1 MATNRIING
10 VTITINDNVRNV
22 SDYTLSVLADLLR
35 SSNNT
40 RATIT
45 SGQRTPREQAV
56 AMYNNILS
64 QGEQSQRALY
74 AAPGDRVID
83 AWLRG
88 TLRGETREQIIQRM
102 VDQINIESPQRVSLH
117 CSDFTEWNVI
127 DVAPSSIENG
137 VAFTMVLN
145 IARGNEDVTLDYI
158 EPGNDPAHHIAI
170 YQPESS
176 REAVE
181 RLQNP
186 NLLPQNITPDSNTQ
200 NAVRKYT
207 YLGADLTLLS
217 SLILSPTFIGF
228 NINIDTLLNFTHLG
242 VSNRRRIWNALPI
255 NRKRDS
261 YGGVFDNNTEYT
273 LTNPT
278 TLYIPINEVNVGV
291 KVSDETSP
299 QSGDVTDIPTY
310 TSNVLIAQS
319 EADEL
324 FPSILKRVS
333 LEPSYT
339 LTDKKTNSV
348 TREQRPQH
356 SCKIWSRTL
365 DLMTGNGFIDVSAD
379 IISCRTNSRMEGSDF
394 TITLKPIT
402 TSLQGLDDE
411 TNQRIWEK
419 SYDGEVSL
427 GNTNRLREIGGTDG
441 EAFDH
446 RRNLMFYDMILQQN
460 DLVRIKFERLEF
472 EDEDIERGN
481 ISGVGEWWDLVG
493 LIDQV
498 TDARSGSSSGANITI
513 SGRDLT
519 KCLIDDNTYFNPYSV
534 GSSVNYF
541 GGDINNI
548 RLPNGQIQA
557 EVAVRAR
564 NIRESLEFIINYIVA
579 IGYVPDKVFDGIA
592 NPTNIVEEGRDTR
605 GVWKMIKL
613 FVDRGIE
620 DMILADDSISNPDG
634 SILDLFNKI
643 CQQPFVEF
651 FTETIGDKFYLQA
664 RKPPFEREAL
674 VRLVSE
680 LPRSEVASQ
689 TSNIEQN
696 KNIYTQA
703 EQDSENIDTSGF
715 IGLLPEVTVEDS
727 QFPLIVNIKEAD
739 VLEDSLTWSNESYC
753 WYQVENRI
761 DFQGDSVSN
770 QLVPAIY
777 FDDVAQVFGNKRL
790 SVQTNYSD
798 YKFIQKKGQ
807 EDDEL
812 SFAEQTLTLLTYLV
826 ETNIHLPFTRTGT
839 ITLNGGDRRIKK
851 GNYIYYRPT
860 REVFYVTGVT
870 HDISIKDRI
879 NRTTHLEVERGMI
892 LDYIEGETEEIMN
905 EDTGRIEQID
915 VSYFNIVDTD
925 NAREVIRQIRT
936 GENRNNTNNIRIEV
950 NKPVFDFFLQRRQ
963 FKQYD

>member
-10 VTITINDNVRNV
+10 VTITLNDNVRNV
-22 SDYTLSVLADLLR
+22 SEYTLSVLADLLR

-40 RATIT
+40 SATIT

-56 AMYNNILS
+56 AMYNNIIS
-64 QGEQSQRALY
+64 KGEASQRALY

-88 TLRGETREQIIQRM
+88 TTRGETREQIIQRM
-102 VDQINIESPQRVSLH
+102 VDRINIETPQRVSLH

-127 DVAPSSIENG
+127 DVAPSSVENG

-145 IARGNEDVTLDYI
+145 IARGNENLNYI

-170 YQPESS
+170 YQPEST
-176 REAVE
+176 RETIE
-181 RLQNP
+181 RLQDP
-186 NLLPQNITPDSNTQ
+186 NRLPQNIIPDANSQTS
-200 NAVRKYT
+200 VRKYT

-217 SLILSPTFIGF
+217 SLILDPTFIGF
-228 NINIDTLLNFTHLG
+228 NININTLLNFTHLG

-255 NRKRDS
+255 NRKRDA

-278 TLYIPINEVNVGV
+278 TLYIPISEVNVGV
-291 KVSDETSP
+291 KVSDEDSP

-310 TSNVLIAQS
+310 TSNVLVAQS

-348 TREQRPQH
+348 VREQRPQH
-356 SCKIWSRTL
+356 SCKIWSRAL

-411 TNQRIWEK
+411 TNQRTWEK

-427 GNTNRLREIGGTDG
+427 GNTNRLREIGGSDG
-441 EAFDH
+441 SDFDH

-472 EDEDIERGN
+472 EDGEVGD

-498 TDARSGSSSGANITI
+498 TDSRSGSSTGASVTI

-541 GGDINNI
+541 GGDMS
-548 RLPNGQIQA
+548 NGRFLDGTFIS
-557 EVAVRAR
+557 ESVIRAR
-564 NIRESLEFIINYIVA
+564 NIRQSLEFVINYIVA

-613 FVDRGIE
+613 FVDKGIE
-620 DMILADDSISNPDG
+620 DMLLSDDSISNPDG

-664 RKPPFEREAL
+664 RKPPFEREVL

-680 LPRSEVASQ
+680 LNRSEVASQ

-703 EQDSENIDTSGF
+703 EEEVENIDTSGF
-715 IGLLPEVTVEDS
+715 IGLLPEVTGEDT

-739 VLEDSLTWSNESYC
+739 VLEDSLIWSNESYC

-777 FDDVAQVFGNKRL
+777 FDEIAQVFGNKRL

-812 SFAEQTLTLLTYLV
+812 SFAEQTLTLLTYLI

-870 HDISIKDRI
+870 HDISIEDRI

-892 LDYIEGETEEIMN
+892 LDYIDGEVEEIMN
-905 EDTGRIEQID
+905 EVTGRIEQVD

-925 NAREVIRQIRT
+925 NAREVIRRIRT
-936 GENRNNTNNIRIEV
+936 GENRNDTNNIRIEV